1 MLMPPSKGKIVKT
14 ELATASAASNFSKQ
28 PNNPEPETVF
38 QQKNDALSLQM
49 LGMLVLE
56 NLKLLLVGPVVVGV
70 IAFGIASALPKW
82 YTSTAYLSL
91 DEAGAR
97 AADSLMRST
106 PVLDKVLARLD
117 APRDGFEARHKSLD
131 SNRRI
136 VVAPGE
142 IQNASKLFRLEYS
155 DRDPRAAQK
164 INSFFIDAWLDSTK
178 PPPKKRRMI
187 EAEIE
192 RRELQ
197 AKSISQLLD
206 RLQKDATSLVTQSQ
220 QGELATPMMNLI
232 EKRDENLE
240 DLVSLRESL
249 NGLSSDVVFGPPD
262 LPDEPSWPKKAII
275 TILAVT
281 VSTLLLLVFVILRRF
296 WLARNSG

>member
-1 MLMPPSKGKIVKT
+1 MSTNL
-14 ELATASAASNFSKQ
+14 SKQ
-28 PNNPEPETVF
+28 RNNPEPETVL
-38 QQKNDALSLQM
+38 QQRNGALSLEM
-49 LGMLVLE
+49 LGVLVLE
-56 NLKLLLVGPVVVGV
+56 NLKLLLIGPVLVGV

-106 PVLDKVLARLD
+106 PVLDKVLADLGT
-117 APRDGFEARHKSLD
+117 PRDGFEARRKSLD
-131 SNRRI
+131 GNHRI

-142 IQNASKLFRLEYS
+142 IQIASKLFRLEYS

-164 INSFFIDAWLDSTK
+164 INSLFIDAWLDSTK
-178 PPPKKRRMI
+178 PPPKKTRAI

-197 AKSISQLLD
+197 AKLISQLLD
-206 RLQKDATSLVTQSQ
+206 RLQKDATSLVTQGQ
-220 QGELATPMMNLI
+220 QGELATPMMHLI
-232 EKRDENLE
+232 EKRDDNL
-240 DLVSLRESL
+240 DALVGLRESL

-262 LPDEPSWPKKAII
+262 LPEQPSWPRKGII
-275 TILAVT
+275 TILAIV

-296 WLARNSG
+296 WIVRNSG